1 MDEQKTEEY
10 SYLMIMD
17 ETCRTTRLI
26 PNEDFV
32 GDVCRELDRLTPGP
46 CIAVS
51 AARTDTG

>member
-26 PNEDFV
+26 
-32 GDVCRELDRLTPGP
+32 
-46 CIAVS
+46 
-51 AARTDTG
+51 RTKILSGMYAGNWTD